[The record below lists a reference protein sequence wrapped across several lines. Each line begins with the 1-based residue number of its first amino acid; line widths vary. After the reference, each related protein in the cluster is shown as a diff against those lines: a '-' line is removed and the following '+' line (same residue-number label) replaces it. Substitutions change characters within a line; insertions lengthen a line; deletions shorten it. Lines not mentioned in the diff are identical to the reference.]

1 MDYKIIN
8 KELFGI
14 KYPKVNITIKTYNK
28 IEKIQI
34 FVNNNLYKDFDNNNL
49 KIINGILKLNLTFPV
64 FTQKIK
70 ILMVLGDTEIVLLD
84 KNYGYF
90 VRFFKVVSKPFRMI
104 FNFMYGIFR
113 PIFKSIR
120 LMWVRHH
127 FLIPPKKI
135 KRYLKSFIKH
145 YKSSPVLNFYNPENQ
160 NQYNKWLDEN
170 KYEMVNK
177 NFKYKPLISIII
189 PVYNADEDVLRSC
202 IDSVLKQSY
211 NNFEVCI
218 ADDNSNNDKTK
229 LVLKK
234 YERNKK
240 IKIKYRKENGMI
252 SKCMNSA
259 LELADGEFVG
269 FLDNDDILDENALY
283 YMVKELNNNKK
294 LDLIYTDEDKIDEK
308 NNYCEPN
315 FKPDWSPDTFLSM
328 NYICHF
334 TIIRRSLIEKVGGF
348 RSKYDGAQDYDMFL
362 RITEKTNNIGHVS
375 KILYHWRKSET
386 STASNN
392 DNKNYARLAGKS
404 ALEDALKRRNISG
417 EVMLDNISP
426 FYIINYKLK
435 TEPKVS
441 IIIPTKDHKIL
452 LEKCINSI
460 FKNTSYKNFEVIVV
474 DNNTTEKDAIDYLN
488 NIGESHSNIKVLH
501 DNSEFNFSKI
511 NNDAIKKLKTDYIL
525 LLNNDT
531 EVISPNWITTM
542 VGYAS
547 QKHVGCVGVKLLY
560 SDETVQHAGVILGLG
575 GVASHAYIGAD
586 RNDIGYFGRLC
597 VPYNYS
603 ANTAA
608 CLMVSKKRYDEV
620 DGLDEL
626 LKVAYNDIDFN
637 IKLLEK
643 GYYNVFLP
651 QVELFHYESK
661 SRGFDTTPEK
671 KERFESEEKYMY
683 NKWGKIIYN
692 DRFYNSNFSLKG
704 WFVLDRSKDEK

>member
-1 MDYKIIN
+1 MKILRRVKQIFIPKNYKRMFSYIKENGLKGLFGKIIA
-8 KELFGI
+8 G
-14 KYPKVNITIKTYNK
+14 
-28 IEKIQI
+28 
-34 FVNNNLYKDFDNNNL
+34 
-49 KIINGILKLNLTFPV
+49 
-64 FTQKIK
+64 
-70 ILMVLGDTEIVLLD
+70 
-84 KNYGYF
+84 
-90 VRFFKVVSKPFRMI
+90 FKALP
-104 FNFMYGIFR
+104 
-113 PIFKSIR
+113 
-120 LMWVRHH
+120 
-127 FLIPPKKI
+127 
-135 KRYLKSFIKH
+135 
-145 YKSSPVLNFYNPENQ
+145 
-160 NQYNKWLDEN
+160 LDEHYNNWFYDHAVTEEDLEKQRN
-170 KYEMVNK
+170 KKFE
-177 NFKYKPLISIII
+177 FEPLISLLV
-189 PVYNADEDVLRSC
+189 PTYNTPEDMLKEMV
-202 IDSVLKQSY
+202 DSIREQSY
-211 NNFEVCI
+211 ANWELCI
-218 ADDNSNNDKTK
+218 ADGSSLERTREI
-229 LVLKK
+229 LKEYAEMDDRIK
-234 YERNKK
+234 VTYLDQNYGISGNTNK
-240 IKIKYRKENGMI
+240 
-252 SKCMNSA
+252 A
-259 LELADGEFVG
+259 LELATGDFIG
-269 FLDNDDILDENALY
+269 LIDHDDTVEPDMLY
-283 YMVKELNNNKK
+283 EVVTRLQDSKVDMV
-294 LDLIYTDEDKIDEK
+294 YTDEDKIDEK

-417 EVMLDNISP
+417 EVMLDNKSP